1 MRRNA
6 YLGASGQKSDRD
18 IRSVDLDLLWDEY
31 TSTAWWRFRHILDV
45 FMHNF
50 HSISWAWPSTFWPW
64 KCFLYSIT
72 WPVHR
77 GLPKPHITIFWP
89 QIIY

>member
-1 MRRNA
+1 MRRNG

-31 TSTAWWRFRHILDV
+31 TSTAWWRFRHIFDV

-50 HSISWAWPSTFWPW
+50 HSISWAWPFDLESVFCTVSRDL
-64 KCFLYSIT
+64 CI
-72 WPVHR
+72 
-77 GLPKPHITIFWP
+77 
-89 QIIY
+89 